1 MRVLVQ
7 SREGAFQI
15 DTFSNSKQNVAQ
27 FFASNGPLST
37 LVPDYQ
43 VRQQQLDLSLAIEKN
58 IAQQNALIAEA
69 GTGTGKTFA
78 YLAPALLAMDKKIII
93 STGTKNLQEQLF
105 KRDLPLVKQLIGK
118 SKEIALLKG
127 RSNYLCIHRTK
138 INEVSER
145 GLDKDVLQEFK
156 IVQKWSAGTKS
167 GDMSDLS
174 SLKEDARVLPLV
186 TSTIDNCLGKDCSYY
201 EDCFLVKAR
210 QKAMQADIV
219 VVNHHLFF
227 ADLALKEQG
236 FGELIPAANSII
248 FDEAHL
254 IPDIASEYFGENFST
269 RQLTEQLKDLIK
281 LQKIVAKDAG
291 QVSEF
296 AEKCKYTLSDLRL
309 LFADEGERGN
319 WLLMLKKPEIQSH
332 MQLLVEQL
340 SQLVEVAKLHQG
352 RDKDLDNLFEKIEAN
367 VERLP
372 IFLSHDHKDVSL
384 WYETS
389 KYHLVLHL
397 TPLSIAKQ
405 FAKVMHEREAS
416 WVFTSATLAIDGEF
430 NHFQN
435 LMGLQQADTLCFDSP
450 FDYQKQAM
458 LCVPRYLPEPSSD
471 LMKPALV
478 KIAKQLILAANGRC
492 FILFTS
498 HYMMRQVAVKVA
510 DEIENT
516 VLVQGDRSKAS
527 LLQAYLDDSQSVL
540 FATGAFWEGV
550 DVKGDDLLCVLIDKL
565 PFAAPDDPLLKARID
580 DYSKQGGN
588 AFMDIQIPQAVI
600 ALKQGAGRLIRDFN
614 DRGVLVICDNRLVT
628 KPYGNI
634 FIGSLPPM
642 KRTRDL
648 QNVTKFLSSI
658 TLES

>member
-1 MRVLVQ
+1 L
-7 SREGAFQI
+7 
-15 DTFSNSKQNVAQ
+15 
-27 FFASNGPLST
+27 L
-37 LVPDYQ
+37 PDYQ
-43 VRQQQLDLSLAIEKN
+43 VRQQQLDLSLAIENN
-58 IAQQNALIAEA
+58 IAKQNALIAEA

-78 YLAPALLAMDKKIII
+78 YLAPALLANDKKVII

-105 KRDLPLVKQLIGK
+105 KRDLPLVKQLIGEN
-118 SKEIALLKG
+118 KEIALLKG
-127 RSNYLCIHRTK
+127 RSNYLCIYRTK

-145 GLDKDVLQEFK
+145 GLDKEVLEEFK
-156 IVQKWSAGTKS
+156 IVQKWSSGTKT

-174 SLKEDARVLPLV
+174 RLKEDARVLPLV

-236 FGELIPAANSII
+236 FGELIPAADSII

-269 RQLTEQLKDLIK
+269 RQLRDQLKDLIK
-281 LQKIVAKDAG
+281 LQKIAAKDAG
-291 QVSEF
+291 QISEF
-296 AEKCKYTLSDLRL
+296 AEKCQYTLSDLRL

-319 WLLMLKKPEIQSH
+319 WLHMLKRSDVQSH
-332 MQLLVEQL
+332 MDMLVEQL
-340 SQLVEVAKLHQG
+340 QQLVEITKLHQN
-352 RDKDLDNLFEKIEAN
+352 RDKDLDSLFEKIEKT
-367 VERLP
+367 VERIP
-372 IFLSHDHKDVSL
+372 IFMSQDHKDVSL

-405 FAKVMHEREAS
+405 FAKVMQEREAS

-430 NHFQN
+430 KHFQT
-435 LMGLQQADTLCFDSP
+435 LMGLQNADTLCFDSP
-450 FDYQKQAM
+450 FDYQQQAM

-471 LMKPALV
+471 LMKPALA
-478 KIAKQLILAANGRC
+478 KIAKQLISAAKGRC

-498 HYMMRQVAVKVA
+498 HYMMRHVAAQVA
-510 DEIENT
+510 DEIDNT
-516 VLVQGDRSKAS
+516 VLVQGERSKAS

-588 AFMDIQIPQAVI
+588 AFMDIQIPKAVI

-628 KPYGNI
+628 KPYGHI

-658 TLES
+658 SE